1 MEIMKAI
8 ASCFLLL
15 VSLFLFSY
23 FIIRPLDAIGNIP
36 IEIRKLRESIDKL
49 VDELRRDCK

>member
-15 VSLFLFSY
+15 VSVFLFSY